1 MKILLTMLVVSILV
15 PAAVKAQQV
24 PLYSQYMLNGF
35 LLNPAIAGAEG
46 YTAVNLTAREQWIG
60 FKDAPGT
67 YALSFQTR
75 LLKNSYI
82 SRNSSV
88 RKRRRYSSRSG
99 NVGLGGYIF
108 NDRNGAV
115 ERTGIKAS
123 YAYHIFMQ
131 NSQLSFGLSLTA
143 YQFRLDDDK
152 IRLEDPDDEFY
163 NQARGSM
170 FIPDADAG
178 VYFDTPDW
186 YAGISVDQL
195 FESIIKIGDTGYDE
209 FRMERN
215 YYLIGGSDYRIKDFM
230 VLTPS
235 TLVKYAENGSFQAD
249 LSAKLYYNQT
259 YWGGLTY
266 RTGHALIV
274 MAGLSVDR
282 LVFGYAFD
290 ISLSSIMKHSFGTH
304 EFVFAAKFGDNAR
317 RYRWLN
323 RY

>member
-1 MKILLTMLVVSILV
+1 MRYRGIIVMVYLVF
-15 PAAVKAQQV
+15 AVAGHVQAQQV

-152 IRLEDPDDEFY
+152 IRLEDP
-163 NQARGSM
+163 
-170 FIPDADAG
+170 
-178 VYFDTPDW
+178 
-186 YAGISVDQL
+186 
-195 FESIIKIGDTGYDE
+195 
-209 FRMERN
+209 
-215 YYLIGGSDYRIKDFM
+215 
-230 VLTPS
+230 
-235 TLVKYAENGSFQAD
+235 
-249 LSAKLYYNQT
+249 
-259 YWGGLTY
+259 
-266 RTGHALIV
+266 
-274 MAGLSVDR
+274 
-282 LVFGYAFD
+282 
-290 ISLSSIMKHSFGTH
+290 
-304 EFVFAAKFGDNAR
+304 
-317 RYRWLN
+317 
-323 RY
+323 